1 MDPRDE
7 FEPTEA
13 RLYAGLGSERRESWV
28 TIEAPTP
35 LRVRYVE
42 TGKGRPVLFV
52 HGGGAHGAVFAP
64 LLPFLPGIRAVVVDR
79 PGFGLSEGLGHRRV
93 DLRRHAVT
101 VLERV
106 LDAAGVERAAL
117 VGNSMGGTWATWLA
131 LDRPERVESLAL
143 LGCPA
148 NVLET
153 SGPLAL
159 RLMGLPVLG
168 PRLVGAAGQDRES
181 LLRNLERMNQSR
193 ATMERQPA
201 GFVELG
207 VAVGSQP
214 GFAENWSG
222 LLWNTFGLR
231 GRRWHLEE
239 DELRAIRQPVL
250 LAWGERDPFGGLDV
264 ARRVAAL
271 TSGQLVE
278 VPTGGHLPWLDD
290 PALVG
295 RAITDHVLG
304 STAEPSAES
313 IHALPL
319 AAVGA

>member
-1 MDPRDE
+1 MGRRDE
-7 FEPTEA
+7 FERAED

-28 TIEAPTP
+28 TVEAPTP

-42 TGKGRPVLFV
+42 TGNGRPVLFV

-64 LLPFLPGIRAVVVDR
+64 LLPHLPGVRAIVVDR

-101 VLERV
+101 VLEQV
-106 LDAAGVERAAL
+106 LDAAGIERAAL
-117 VGNSMGGTWATWLA
+117 VGNSMGGTWAAWLA

-148 NVLET
+148 LVLET
-153 SGPLAL
+153 SGPFAL

-168 PRLVGAAGQDRES
+168 PRLVRAAGQDRAG
-181 LLRNLERMNQSR
+181 LLRVMERMNESR
-193 ATMERQPA
+193 ASLERQPA
-201 GFVELG
+201 GFVELA
-207 VAVGSQP
+207 VAAGSQP
-214 GFAENWSG
+214 AFAENWSG

-231 GRRWHLEE
+231 GRRWHLGE
-239 DELRAIRQPVL
+239 DELRTIREPVL

-264 ARRVAAL
+264 ARRVAAV
-271 TSGQLVE
+271 TSGRLVE

-295 RAITDHVLG
+295 RTITDHVLG
-304 STAEPSAES
+304 STQEGVES
-313 IHALPL
+313 VNPRSL
-319 AAVGA
+319 AAIGA